1 MGCRLTLKLL
11 TEHQEGNIGN
21 DWKYVLDVKAFNQGI
36 AGKGKIKV
44 RKHQLDSGET
54 QEPFGSPEPLVIDV
68 GDRKGDLDVKMTLT
82 ATEVDLFIN
91 DKGTIDKTVS
101 IRIPESGDPPVT
113 EPVEI
118 SVGVRESPGLLNE
131 VAIFTLTA
139 EVSLSRD

>member
-1 MGCRLTLKLL
+1 MGCRLTVKLL
-11 TEHQEGNIGN
+11 TEHQEGNIGS
-21 DWKYVLDVKAFNQGI
+21 DWRYVLDVKAFNQGI

-68 GDRKGDLDVKMTLT
+68 GDCKGELDVTMTLT

-91 DKGTIDKTVS
+91 DKGTIDKAVS
-101 IRIPESGDPPVT
+101 IRIPEVGDPPAK

-139 EVSLSRD
+139 ELSLSRD

>member
-1 MGCRLTLKLL
+1 MGCRLTVKLL
-11 TEHQEGNIGN
+11 TEHQEGNIGS
-21 DWKYVLDVKAFNQGI
+21 DWRYVLDVKAFNQGI

-68 GDRKGDLDVKMTLT
+68 GDCKGELDVQMTLT

-91 DKGTIDKTVS
+91 DKGTIDKAVS
-101 IRIPESGDPPVT
+101 IRIPGVGDPPAK

-139 EVSLSRD
+139 ELSLSRD